1 MAQLQSTNIPN
12 ITVEQ
17 DLNVNGI
24 LNSTGIGIYG
34 FKSNG
39 GSANTQSGPINW
51 NGIRQNSGIT
61 ISNSNSR
68 FTVPQDGYYF
78 VSFRNIGNGSSVT
91 DVTWIQVNG
100 STSGRVRAYGRANQ
114 FNYPMTLAFSIYQLS
129 EGDYIEY
136 NKSSAAMYQ
145 SSSDYTQFAIFK
157 IA

>member
-1 MAQLQSTNIPN
+1 MANLQSTSIPN

-17 DLNVNGI
+17 NLNVDGI

-34 FKSNG
+34 FKSDG
-39 GSANTQSGPINW
+39 GSANTTSGPIQW

-61 ISNSNSR
+61 TSNSTSR

-78 VSFRNIGNGSSVT
+78 VSFRNIGSNRGTTSR
-91 DVTWIQVNG
+91 TWIQVNG
-100 STSGRVRAYGRANQ
+100 STSGRVRAYGRAGSHD
-114 FNYPMTLAFSIYQLS
+114 YPMTLAFSIYQLS

-136 NKSSAAMYQ
+136 NKDSNEMYQ
-145 SSSDYTQFAIFK
+145 RGSDYTQFSIFK

>member
-1 MAQLQSTNIPN
+1 MANLQSTSIPN

-17 DLNVNGI
+17 NLNVDGI

-34 FKSNG
+34 YKSNG
-39 GSANTQSGPINW
+39 GGSNTTGGPIQW
-51 NGIRQNSGIT
+51 NAIRQNSGIAT
-61 ISNSNSR
+61 SNSNSR

-78 VSFRNIGNGSSVT
+78 VSFRNIGNANRTT
-91 DVTWIQVNG
+91 DQTWIQVNG
-100 STSGRVRAYGRANQ
+100 STAGRVRAYGRANE

-136 NKSSAAMYQ
+136 NKTTAAMYQ
-145 SSSDYTQFAIFK
+145 LGVDYTQFSIFK